1 MKPKTRNAKNAFQSL
16 PGEVVTVVRLCSE
29 HFAGP
34 AGGHRRFSKLHSAEI
49 RIDSRQNGVPG
60 AEQRA

>member
-1 MKPKTRNAKNAFQSL
+1 MRKIRARAFL
-16 PGEVVTVVRLCSE
+16 ALFLLLYSE

-49 RIDSRQNGVPG
+49 RIDSPQNGVPG